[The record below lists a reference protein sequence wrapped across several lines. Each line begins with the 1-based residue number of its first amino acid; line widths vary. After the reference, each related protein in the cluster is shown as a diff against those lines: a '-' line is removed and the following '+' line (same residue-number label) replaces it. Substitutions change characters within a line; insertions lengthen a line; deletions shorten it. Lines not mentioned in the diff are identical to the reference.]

1 MARAWDSSPHPAR
14 SRPRAHRRDFLVQ
27 ADTVLPVVAFGA
39 VEVVPTLSRQGDR
52 RRDLLNP
59 KARRCYENG
68 N

>member
-39 VEVVPTLSRQGDR
+39 VEVVS
-52 RRDLLNP
+52 NP
-59 KARRCYENG
+59 FPSG
-68 N
+68 